1 MALEA
6 LPIHSVDLVERLD
19 EEFPPC
25 CIGRNQSEV
34 DAHRYA
40 AKRELVDFLLRLRD
54 ETDEEAHLKELGHV
68 QAG

>member
-40 AKRELVDFLLRLRD
+40 AKR
-54 ETDEEAHLKELGHV
+54 
-68 QAG
+68 